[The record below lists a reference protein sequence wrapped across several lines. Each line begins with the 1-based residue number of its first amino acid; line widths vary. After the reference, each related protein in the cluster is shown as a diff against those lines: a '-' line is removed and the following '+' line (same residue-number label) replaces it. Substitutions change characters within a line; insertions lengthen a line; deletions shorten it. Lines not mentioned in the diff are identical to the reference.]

1 MKLLGLF
8 IGIWI
13 APALLVLTAIGWSVF
28 HKKPPLDVD
37 SEQVSDDQGD
47 DRPGLG
53 GEAPDHVK
61 SASKR

>member
-37 SEQVSDDQGD
+37 SEQVGD